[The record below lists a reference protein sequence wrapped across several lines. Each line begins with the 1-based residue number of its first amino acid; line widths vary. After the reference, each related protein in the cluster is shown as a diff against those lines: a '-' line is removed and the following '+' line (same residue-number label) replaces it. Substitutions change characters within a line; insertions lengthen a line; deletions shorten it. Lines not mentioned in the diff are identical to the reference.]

1 MSGLRRSFI
10 TCLLAVAL
18 WAGTAL
24 PLSAQEDFRNTDRGR
39 PLLVEDSYPLELREW
54 EFEFGGRGRLAE
66 GSGQDGAGLRAGLK
80 TGLPRNTQV
89 GLEFELAAERDDS
102 GTEFGFGGVG
112 AHVLHN
118 LNREAWSWP
127 AFAVRAEVHGPG
139 SASIGRDD
147 WSFELTGL
155 ATRSVGRLRLHANG
169 GRRFGTEGRGRD
181 AWRAGL
187 AADYPIG
194 LFSRL
199 VMADVF
205 VEVPE
210 GAGRTR
216 MWLELG
222 SRWQLTN
229 SSVLDLGLATRLDEW
244 EVGRAN
250 AALTLGFSLAFG
262 IPGLTPVP
270 PYPNPVLD

>member
-1 MSGLRRSFI
+1 MSGRQYGFS
-10 TCLLAVAL
+10 TCLFATAL
-18 WAGTAL
+18 WAGAPL
-24 PLSAQEDFRNTDRGR
+24 PLAAQEDFRNTDRGR
-39 PLLVEDSYPLELREW
+39 PLLVEDAYPIELREW
-54 EFEFGGRGRLAE
+54 EFELGGRGRLVE
-66 GSGQDGAGLRAGLK
+66 GGGRSAAGVQAGLK
-80 TGLPRNTQV
+80 TGLLPNTQV
-89 GLEFELAAERDDS
+89 GLEFETTLEPTGR
-102 GTEFGFGGVG
+102 GTELGFGGVG

-118 LNREAWSWP
+118 LNRETWSWP
-127 AFAVRAEVHGPG
+127 AFALRAEVHGPG
-139 SASIGRDD
+139 SANIGRDD
-147 WSFELTGL
+147 WSLELTGL
-155 ATRSVGRLRLHANG
+155 ATRSIGRLRLHANG
-169 GRRFGTEGRGRD
+169 GRRFGTEGTGRD

-210 GAGRTR
+210 EAGRTR

-244 EVGRAN
+244 EAGRAN
-250 AALTLGFSLAFG
+250 AELTLGVSLAFG

-270 PYPNPVLD
+270 PYPDPALD